1 MSVLRCPARPAVS
14 GSSVWGTH
22 ASSSLAQSGANRVLI
37 EGRNRN
43 RWSFAPLWVHV
54 AGTEWDFDRSSA
66 ERSTPTKCRVFCA
79 RLRLGRPGVWA
90 GRASRQAGRLR
101 QAAAAPVPASGPGC
115 GVPSPPRLL
124 LSPPSGLRPAPSC
137 SGPVCLDLRI
147 FQQNR
152 SRRGEVV
159 ARGQHCPG
167 EITGVGPGSS
177 KTHTNGLRGSNP
189 RDGQH
194 VSVMA
199 CVVSLPSC

>member
-79 RLRLGRPGVWA
+79 RLRLGRPGVSA
-90 GRASRQAGRLR
+90 GRGGSRPHLGPWLR
-101 QAAAAPVPASGPGC
+101 
-115 GVPSPPRLL
+115 VPSPPRLL

>member
-66 ERSTPTKCRVFCA
+66 ERSTPTSAECFA
-79 RLRLGRPGVWA
+79 RGFVWA
-90 GRASRQAGRLR
+90 GRASR

-124 LSPPSGLRPAPSC
+124 LSPPSGPRPAPSC

-167 EITGVGPGSS
+167 EITGVSPGSS